1 MDIDNDIEE
10 ISGHTSPSG
19 SAALSKDE
27 ELSDPEESNSV
38 EENELS
44 DESEKS
50 SFIEDSDI
58 FDKLDTVL
66 PTVIYFLSYTCVT
79 LQFKHFQLSRSLG
92 QIKYLICII
101 LY

>member
-66 PTVIYFLSYTCVT
+66 PTVIYFFHILVLHCSLSIFNYHKVLAKSNT
-79 LQFKHFQLSRSLG
+79 
-92 QIKYLICII
+92 
-101 LY
+101 